1 MRSGCV
7 DAPEIIALGRIN
19 DLLTLR

>member
-1 MRSGCV
+1 MPSGCV